1 MIRLID
7 LLFEQSP
14 ESDEKSKSVWRVQD
28 SGRFGARNTQG
39 QIRYFWDEDKA
50 RDFAAGKIKGPKIGR
65 PKPKQKPEKAK
76 AKEKYD
82 IR

>member
-14 ESDEKSKSVWRVQD
+14 ESDEKDESVWRVQD

-39 QIRYFWDEDKA
+39 QIRYFWDEKKA
-50 RDFAAGKIKGPKIGR
+50 RDFASGKIKGPRIGR
-65 PKPKQKPEKAK
+65 PEPKEKPEKAK